1 MPGRTV
7 VSGPCDSPD
16 ASLDYPSISNLLPTL
31 SPLHYRIEPAEPA
44 AHRFH
49 VALTI
54 QAPDPS
60 GQWLALP
67 AWIPGSY
74 LVRDFARHVLTL
86 SAEAAGQ
93 AVAVEQVDKD
103 RWRVEPVDGPLTVMM
118 EVHAYDTS
126 VRTAYLDTERGFF
139 NATSL
144 CLRVIGQEHLPCTV
158 DLIAPDAAAV
168 TGNWRVATSMRPVE
182 AEPWG
187 FGRYG
192 CEHYDEL
199 IDHPVELGVFD
210 VVEFEAGGRPHAI
223 ANTAAGR
230 YDAEALASDV
240 ARICDAQVALFGEL
254 PCDRYLF
261 LNNVSADG
269 YGGLEH
275 RYSSALAA
283 PRRAM
288 PDGSGRRSDDY
299 VNFLGLV
306 SHEYFH
312 LWNVRRLMPA
322 AVAHSDLESAAY
334 FDDLWAYE
342 GITSYYDD
350 LGLLRAGVIDS
361 ARYLD
366 LLAKQMTRLERN
378 PGRYRQ
384 SLAESSRLAWTKFY
398 QQDASA
404 ANAIVSYYNKGA
416 LVACALDLTLRRETD
431 DQCSLDHVMRELWTR
446 YGRAMKPIPD
456 AAIEQVAAEVSGLDL
471 SDFFDAMIRTPG
483 EVPLPD
489 LLADFGVEAT
499 CRPAAGPDDAGGR
512 QPGEAPSPRCRTG
525 LNARGQRQPRLINV
539 LDDSPAQQAG
549 LAPGDRLVAIDHEE
563 ATPAVIKAVEQR
575 RVAGETVAVH
585 VIRGDRLLERQLTL
599 GEAEPNTWT
608 LTLAESSSED
618 AHARRSAWLR
628 TSAAPGE

>member
-1 MPGRTV
+1 M
-7 VSGPCDSPD
+7 
-16 ASLDYPSISNLLPTL
+16 
-31 SPLHYRIEPAEPA
+31 
-44 AHRFH
+44 
-49 VALTI
+49 ALTI

-74 LVRDFARHVLTL
+74 LVRDFARNVLTL
-86 SAEAAGQ
+86 MAEVGGEP
-93 AVAVEQVDKD
+93 VAVEQVDKD
-103 RWRVEPVDGPLTVMM
+103 RWRVEPVDGPLTVML

-144 CLRVIGQEHLPCTV
+144 CLRVMGQEHLPCTV
-158 DLIAPDAAAV
+158 DLVAPDADAV
-168 TGNWRVATSMRPVE
+168 TGHWRVATSMRPIE

-192 CEHYDEL
+192 CEHYDDL

-223 ANTAAGR
+223 AMTAAGR
-230 YDAEALASDV
+230 YDSDALAQDI
-240 ARICDAQVALFGEL
+240 ARICDAQIALFGEL

-275 RYSSALAA
+275 RYSSALAS

-288 PDGSGRRSDDY
+288 PDGSGRRTDDY

-322 AVAHSDLESAAY
+322 AVAHSDLEAAAY
-334 FDDLWAYE
+334 FKDLWAYE
-342 GITSYYDD
+342 GVTSYYDD
-350 LGLLRAGVIDS
+350 LGLLRAGVIDP

-384 SLAESSRLAWTKFY
+384 SLAESSHLAWTKFY

-416 LVACALDLTLRRETD
+416 LVACALDLMLRRETD
-431 DQCSLDHVMRELWTR
+431 GQCSLDHVMRTLWSR
-446 YGRAMKPIPD
+446 YGRVMKPIPD
-456 AAIEQVAAEVSGLDL
+456 GTIEQVAAELSGLDL
-471 SDFFDAMIRTPG
+471 GDFFDAMIRTPG

-489 LLADFGVEAT
+489 LLADFGIEAQ
-499 CRPAAGPDDAGGR
+499 CRPAVGPEDAGGR
-512 QPGEAPSPRCRTG
+512 QAADVPVPRCRTG
-525 LNARGQRQPRLINV
+525 LTVRGQRQPRLVNV

-549 LAPGDRLVAIDHEE
+549 LAPGDRLVAVDYEE

-575 RVAGETVAVH
+575 CSAGETLTVH
-585 VIRGDRLLERQLTL
+585 VIRGDRLLERPLTL
-599 GEAEPNTWT
+599 AEAEPNTWT
-608 LTLAESSSED
+608 LTLADATSD
-618 AHARRSAWLR
+618 AAHARRAAWLGS
-628 TSAAPGE
+628 TVAPTE

>member
-1 MPGRTV
+1 MT
-7 VSGPCDSPD
+7 
-16 ASLDYPSISNLLPTL
+16 
-31 SPLHYRIEPAEPA
+31 PLHYRIEPAEPA

-54 QAPDPS
+54 QHPDPA
-60 GQWLALP
+60 GQWLTLP

-74 LVRDFARHVLTL
+74 LVRDFARNVLTL
-86 SAEAAGQ
+86 VAESGGEPVQ
-93 AVAVEQVDKD
+93 VDQVDKD
-103 RWRVEPVDGPLTVMM
+103 CWRAAPATGPLTVLM
-118 EVHAYDTS
+118 EVHAFDTS
-126 VRTAYLDTERGFF
+126 VRTAYLDSERGFF

-144 CLRVIGQEHLPCTV
+144 CLRVAGQEHVPCTV
-158 DLIAPDAAAV
+158 DLMAPDANAV
-168 TGNWRVATSMRPVE
+168 TGRWRVATSMRPVE

-192 CEHYDEL
+192 CEHYDDL
-199 IDHPVELGVFD
+199 IDHPVEMGEFEI
-210 VVEFEAGGRPHAI
+210 VEFVAGGRPHAF
-223 ANTAAGR
+223 AMTGAGR
-230 YDAEALASDV
+230 FDADALAADV

-261 LNNVSADG
+261 LNNVTADG

-275 RYSSALAA
+275 RYSSALAS

-288 PDGSGRRSDDY
+288 PAPGGSGRSDDY

-322 AVAHSDLESAAY
+322 AVANSSLTAPAY

-350 LGLLRAGVIDS
+350 LGLLRAGVID
-361 ARYLD
+361 APRYLD

-404 ANAIVSYYNKGA
+404 PNAIVSYYNKGA

-431 DQCSLDHVMRELWTR
+431 GACSLDDAMRTLWAR

-456 AAIEQVAAEVSGLDL
+456 AAIEQIAGEVSGLDL
-471 SDFFDAMIRTPG
+471 TDFFDAMIRTAG
-483 EVPLPD
+483 EVPLPE
-489 LLADFGVEAT
+489 LLADFGVTASV
-499 CRPAAGPDDAGGR
+499 RPATGPEDTGGR
-512 QPGEAPSPRCRTG
+512 PGSDSTGPRCWTG
-525 LNARGQRQPRLINV
+525 LSVKGQRQPRLTTV
-539 LDDSPAQQAG
+539 VDDSPAQQAG
-549 LAPGDRLVAIDHEE
+549 LAAGDRLVALDFEE
-563 ATPAVIKAVEQR
+563 ATPGVIRVLEQR
-575 RVAGETVAVH
+575 RAPGETVDVH
-585 VIRGDRLLERQLTL
+585 AIRGDRLLHRQLSLAPPQDNTCTL
-599 GEAEPNTWT
+599 RMDTGADEAV
-608 LTLAESSSED
+608 
-618 AHARRSAWLR
+618 AHRRLAWLGA
-628 TSAAPGE
+628 SVAQVSEAG

>member
-1 MPGRTV
+1 M
-7 VSGPCDSPD
+7 
-16 ASLDYPSISNLLPTL
+16 I
-31 SPLHYRIEPAEPA
+31 PLHYRIEPAEPA

-54 QAPDPS
+54 QHPDPA

-74 LVRDFARHVLTL
+74 LVRDFARNVLTL
-86 SAEAAGQ
+86 VAECAGEP
-93 AVAVEQVDKD
+93 VEVRQIDKD
-103 RWRVEPVDGPLTVMM
+103 RWRVDPVAGPLTVMI

-144 CLRVIGQEHLPCTV
+144 CLRVVGQEQQPCTV
-158 DLIAPDAAAV
+158 DLVAPDPEAV
-168 TGNWRVATSMRPVE
+168 TGRWRVATSMRPLE

-192 CEHYDEL
+192 CDHYDEL
-199 IDHPVELGVFD
+199 IDHPVEMGEFD
-210 VVEFEAGGRPHAI
+210 VVEFVAGGRPHAI
-223 ANTAAGR
+223 AMTGAGR
-230 YDAEALASDV
+230 FDADALASDV
-240 ARICDAQVALFGEL
+240 ARVCDAQVELFGEL

-261 LNNVSADG
+261 LNNVTADG

-275 RYSSALAA
+275 RYSSALAS

-288 PDGSGRRSDDY
+288 PVTAGGARSDDY

-312 LWNVRRLMPA
+312 LWNVRRLMPG
-322 AVAHSDLESAAY
+322 AVATSSLMGPAY
-334 FDDLWAYE
+334 FEDLWAYE

-350 LGLLRAGVIDS
+350 LGLLRAGLID
-361 ARYLD
+361 APRYLD

-384 SLAESSRLAWTKFY
+384 SLADSSRLAWTKFY

-404 ANAIVSYYNKGA
+404 PNAIVSYYNKGA
-416 LVACALDLTLRRETD
+416 LVACALDLTLRRETGGA
-431 DQCSLDHVMRELWTR
+431 CSLDDVMRELWAR
-446 YGRAMKPIPD
+446 YGRGMKPIPD
-456 AAIEQVAAEVSGLDL
+456 AAIERVAAEVSGLDL

-489 LLADFGVEAT
+489 LLADFGVDADV
-499 CRPAAGPDDAGGR
+499 RPATAPDDAGGR
-512 QPGEAPSPRCRTG
+512 QGADAPAPRCWAG
-525 LNARGQRQPRLINV
+525 LSVKGQRQPRLTTV
-539 LDDSPAQQAG
+539 LDESPARDAG
-549 LAPGDRLVAIDHEE
+549 LAPGDRLVALDFEE
-563 ATPAVIKAVEQR
+563 ATPAVIRALEQR
-575 RVAGETVAVH
+575 RAPGETIDVH
-585 VIRGDRLLERQLTL
+585 AIRGDRLLHRQLTL
-599 GEAEPNTWT
+599 SAPVDNTWT
-608 LTLAESSSED
+608 LRIATDPDTDRGDRLL
-618 AHARRSAWLR
+618 AWLGE
-628 TSAAPGE
+628 TAAFVSQNG

>member
-1 MPGRTV
+1 M
-7 VSGPCDSPD
+7 
-16 ASLDYPSISNLLPTL
+16 
-31 SPLHYRIEPAEPA
+31 
-44 AHRFH
+44 
-49 VALTI
+49 ALTI

-74 LVRDFARHVLTL
+74 LVRDFARNVLTL
-86 SAEAAGQ
+86 MAEVGGEP
-93 AVAVEQVDKD
+93 VVVEQVDKD
-103 RWRVEPVDGPLTVMM
+103 RWRVEPVDGPLTVML

-158 DLIAPDAAAV
+158 DLVAPDADAV
-168 TGNWRVATSMRPVE
+168 TGHWRVATSMRPIE

-192 CEHYDEL
+192 CEHYDDL

-223 ANTAAGR
+223 AMTAAGR
-230 YDAEALASDV
+230 YDSDALAQDI
-240 ARICDAQVALFGEL
+240 ARICDAQIALFGEL

-275 RYSSALAA
+275 RYSSALAS

-288 PDGSGRRSDDY
+288 PDGSGRRTDDY

-322 AVAHSDLESAAY
+322 AVAHSDLEAAAY
-334 FDDLWAYE
+334 FKDLWAYE

-350 LGLLRAGVIDS
+350 LGLLRAGVIDP

-366 LLAKQMTRLERN
+366 LLAKQMTRLERI

-384 SLAESSRLAWTKFY
+384 SLAESSHLAWTKFY

-416 LVACALDLTLRRETD
+416 LVACALDLMLRRETD
-431 DQCSLDHVMRELWTR
+431 DQYSLDHVMRTLWSR

-456 AAIEQVAAEVSGLDL
+456 GTIEQVAAELSGLDL
-471 SDFFDAMIRTPG
+471 GDFFDAMIRTPG

-489 LLADFGVEAT
+489 LLADFGIEAQ
-499 CRPAAGPDDAGGR
+499 CRPAVGPEDAGGR
-512 QPGEAPSPRCRTG
+512 QAADAPVPRCRTG
-525 LNARGQRQPRLINV
+525 LTVRGQRQPRLVNV

-549 LAPGDRLVAIDHEE
+549 LAPGDRLVAVDHEE

-575 RVAGETVAVH
+575 CSAGETLTVH
-585 VIRGDRLLERQLTL
+585 VIRGDRLLERPLTL
-599 GEAEPNTWT
+599 AEAEPNTWT
-608 LTLAESSSED
+608 LTLADATSD
-618 AHARRSAWLR
+618 AAHARRAAWLG
-628 TSAAPGE
+628 SAVASAE

>member
-1 MPGRTV
+1 M
-7 VSGPCDSPD
+7 
-16 ASLDYPSISNLLPTL
+16 
-31 SPLHYRIEPAEPA
+31 
-44 AHRFH
+44 
-49 VALTI
+49 ALTI

-74 LVRDFARHVLTL
+74 LVRDFARNVLTL
-86 SAEAAGQ
+86 MAEVGGEP
-93 AVAVEQVDKD
+93 VAVEQVDKD
-103 RWRVEPVDGPLTVMM
+103 RWRVEPVDGPLTVML

-144 CLRVIGQEHLPCTV
+144 CLRVMGQEHLPCTV
-158 DLIAPDAAAV
+158 DLVAPDADAV
-168 TGNWRVATSMRPVE
+168 TGHWRVATSMRPIE

-192 CEHYDEL
+192 CEHYDDL

-223 ANTAAGR
+223 AMTAAGR
-230 YDAEALASDV
+230 YDSDALAQDI
-240 ARICDAQVALFGEL
+240 ARICDAQIALFGEL

-275 RYSSALAA
+275 RYSSALAS

-288 PDGSGRRSDDY
+288 PDGSGRRTDDY

-322 AVAHSDLESAAY
+322 AVAHSDLEAAAY
-334 FDDLWAYE
+334 FKDLWAYE
-342 GITSYYDD
+342 GVTSYYDD
-350 LGLLRAGVIDS
+350 LGLLRAGVIDP

-384 SLAESSRLAWTKFY
+384 SLAESSHLAWTKFY

-416 LVACALDLTLRRETD
+416 LVACALDLMLRRETD
-431 DQCSLDHVMRELWTR
+431 GQCSLDHVMRTLWSR
-446 YGRAMKPIPD
+446 YGRVMKPIPD
-456 AAIEQVAAEVSGLDL
+456 GTIEQVAAELSGLDL
-471 SDFFDAMIRTPG
+471 GDFFDAMIRTPG

-489 LLADFGVEAT
+489 LLADFGIEAQ
-499 CRPAAGPDDAGGR
+499 CRPAVGPEDAGGR
-512 QPGEAPSPRCRTG
+512 QAADVPVPRCRTG
-525 LNARGQRQPRLINV
+525 LTVRGQRQPRLVNV

-549 LAPGDRLVAIDHEE
+549 LAPGDRLVAVDHEE

-575 RVAGETVAVH
+575 CSAGETLTVH
-585 VIRGDRLLERQLTL
+585 VIRGDRLLERPLTL
-599 GEAEPNTWT
+599 AEAEPNTWT
-608 LTLAESSSED
+608 LTLADATSD
-618 AHARRSAWLR
+618 AAHARRAAWLG
-628 TSAAPGE
+628 SAVASAE

>member
-1 MPGRTV
+1 M
-7 VSGPCDSPD
+7 
-16 ASLDYPSISNLLPTL
+16 
-31 SPLHYRIEPAEPA
+31 
-44 AHRFH
+44 
-49 VALTI
+49 ALTI

-74 LVRDFARHVLTL
+74 LVRDFARNVLTL
-86 SAEAAGQ
+86 MAEVGGEP
-93 AVAVEQVDKD
+93 VAVEQVDKD
-103 RWRVEPVDGPLTVMM
+103 RWRVEPVDGPLTVML

-158 DLIAPDAAAV
+158 DLVAPDADAV
-168 TGNWRVATSMRPVE
+168 TGHWRVATSMRPIE

-192 CEHYDEL
+192 CEHYDDL

-223 ANTAAGR
+223 AMTAAGR
-230 YDAEALASDV
+230 YDSDALAQDI
-240 ARICDAQVALFGEL
+240 ARICDAQIALFGEL

-275 RYSSALAA
+275 RYSSALAS

-288 PDGSGRRSDDY
+288 PDGSGRRTDDY

-322 AVAHSDLESAAY
+322 AVAHSDLEAAAY
-334 FDDLWAYE
+334 FKDLWAYE
-342 GITSYYDD
+342 GVTSYYDD
-350 LGLLRAGVIDS
+350 LGLLRAGVIDP

-384 SLAESSRLAWTKFY
+384 TLAESSHLAWTKFY

-416 LVACALDLTLRRETD
+416 LVACALDLMLRRETD
-431 DQCSLDHVMRELWTR
+431 GQCSLDHVMRTLWSR

-456 AAIEQVAAEVSGLDL
+456 GTIEQVAAELSGLDL
-471 SDFFDAMIRTPG
+471 GDFFDAMIRTPG

-489 LLADFGVEAT
+489 LLADFGIEAQ
-499 CRPAAGPDDAGGR
+499 CRPAVGPEDAGGR
-512 QPGEAPSPRCRTG
+512 QAADVPVPRCRTG
-525 LNARGQRQPRLINV
+525 LTVRGQRQPRLVNV

-549 LAPGDRLVAIDHEE
+549 LAPGDRLVAVDHEE

-575 RVAGETVAVH
+575 CSAGETLTVH
-585 VIRGDRLLERQLTL
+585 VIRGDRLLERPLTL
-599 GEAEPNTWT
+599 AEAESNTWT
-608 LTLAESSSED
+608 LTLADATSD
-618 AHARRSAWLR
+618 AAHARRAGWLGS
-628 TSAAPGE
+628 TVAPTE